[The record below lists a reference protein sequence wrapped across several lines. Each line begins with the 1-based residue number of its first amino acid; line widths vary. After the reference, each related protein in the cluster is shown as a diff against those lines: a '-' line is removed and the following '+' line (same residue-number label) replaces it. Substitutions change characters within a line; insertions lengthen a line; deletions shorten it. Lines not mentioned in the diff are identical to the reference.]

1 MVRECVQRR
10 QTCAVV
16 VHGVGHADWDGIGV
30 ATGLVRRTVS
40 ADRDTKIKR
49 GLG

>member
-1 MVRECVQRR
+1 MVRKCVQHRE
-10 QTCAVV
+10 TCAVV
-16 VHGVGHADWDGIGV
+16 VHGVGHADRDGTGV

-40 ADRDTKIKR
+40 AGRDTKIKR